1 MFLPFHDTYCI
12 RKLMCQDLSGKSRF
26 VQSLIFLVGPMN
38 NSNLIAP
45 VKFDEH
51 VLFSLPV
58 VDAIMKNCLRAF
70 SKLAALSDPK
80 LQKRQKFFFKTAKL
94 VERFSKKCQ
103 NNPSGNSHI

>member
-12 RKLMCQDLSGKSRF
+12 RKLMCQNLSGKPRF

-38 NSNLIAP
+38 NSNLLLNLTSM
-45 VKFDEH
+45 FC
-51 VLFSLPV
+51 FSLPA

-80 LQKRQKFFFKTAKL
+80 LQK
-94 VERFSKKCQ
+94 
-103 NNPSGNSHI
+103 